1 MRLSVYIF
9 GLCFLGVC
17 GHVTFQSLSA
27 AEPIETGRSRTINQ
41 RIDVHWTDAT
51 HFTFTEQL
59 AGGGVTVRTVDA
71 ATGAISA
78 VDQNSIAGDGKVL
91 RGGPLPRSEP
101 SAMETSV
108 EFVNDSD
115 TTVALYWI
123 EPNGDLR
130 QYGQLAPGQTRSQH
144 TFAGHAWAVKS
155 SDDRFFGS
163 TIAQSPPTVARIKTE
178 FESPKPISMPRRRR
192 GRTDRAMGPVP
203 SPDGESAFRRSP
215 AGLRLKVADADETRW
230 VELDFGA
237 VDGHEIVSP
246 SWSPDG
252 MLVAAWKVQRNE
264 PPETVTIESS
274 PSSGGRAKVQ
284 SRPYRLPG
292 DKYDV
297 YELFVFDAASG
308 ERLQTDLP
316 EIDFGRPHV
325 HWFGAHKLAIE
336 KVDRGH
342 QRVRLFVI
350 NPINQTTRTVVDET
364 SQTFVWSTHGPHVP
378 MFTYLETTN
387 EVIYAS
393 ERSGY
398 RHLYLVGLEDKVE
411 EDTEQKNT
419 DQGEPSPR
427 SAHPSQGENDSR
439 NEEALSAVTS
449 GNWLVRE
456 IVRIDEDARTLD
468 LLVGEFYDGQDPYHR
483 HLVRV
488 GLDDDGL
495 VAITE
500 SDGDHS
506 VQFSPDGRF
515 VVATHSRVDS
525 PPVHELRRADDGAL
539 ITELLR
545 AERVG
550 NDASNW
556 SAPKVFHAAGRDG
569 ETQIWGNLYFPADY
583 DASLTNHYPVIEAI
597 YAGPHDSHVPK
608 RYSHAARYKELTD
621 LGFVVVQID
630 GMGTA
635 NRSKAFHDVCW
646 HNLKDAGFPDRIA
659 WMKAAKEEYPAIDL
673 SRVGIFGTSAGG
685 QNACG
690 ALLFHGQFYKAAYAS
705 CGCHDNRMDK
715 ASWNEQWMGY
725 PVGEHYALNSNLENA
740 ERLQGDLFLVVGEL
754 DSNVPPESTY
764 RLVDAL
770 VKADKDFEF
779 LMIPGMGHSDG
790 GTYGR
795 RRMRAFFVEKLR
807 PGAR

>member
-9 GLCFLGVC
+9 SLCVWSLGV
-17 GHVTFQSLSA
+17 HAVLPSLA
-27 AEPIETGRSRTINQ
+27 ATEPGVSTRSRTINQ
-41 RIDVHWTDAT
+41 RIDLHWTDAT

-59 AGGGVTVRTVDA
+59 PDGGVTVRSVDA
-71 ATGAISA
+71 ATGEIHS
-78 VDQNSIAGDGKVL
+78 VDQNSIASDAKVL

-101 SAMETSV
+101 SALETSV
-108 EFVNDSD
+108 EFVNESD

-123 EPNGDLR
+123 EPNGNLR
-130 QYGQLAPGQTRSQH
+130 QYGQLAPGQARSQH

-155 SDDRFFGS
+155 NDDRFFGS

-178 FESPKPISMPRRRR
+178 FESPQPISKPRRRR
-192 GRTDRAMGPVP
+192 GRPDRAMGSVP
-203 SPDGESAFRRSP
+203 SPDGASAFQRSP
-215 AGLRLKVADADETRW
+215 AGLRLKIADADEPRW
-230 VELDFGA
+230 VDLDFGA
-237 VDGHEIVSP
+237 VDGHEIASP

-252 MLVAAWKVQRNE
+252 TVLAAWKVQRNE

-274 PSSGGRAKVQ
+274 PAGGGRAKVQ
-284 SRPYRLPG
+284 ARPYRLPG
-292 DKYDV
+292 DKYDE

-308 ERLQTDLP
+308 ERLETDLP
-316 EIDFGRPHV
+316 RIDFGRPRV
-325 HWFGAHKLAIE
+325 HWFGEHNLAIE

-350 NPINQTTRTVVDET
+350 NPIDQTKRTVVDET
-364 SQTFVWSTHGPHVP
+364 STTFIWSTHGPHVP
-378 MFTYLETTN
+378 MFTYLEKTD

-398 RHLYLVGLEDKVE
+398 RHLYLVDLGDAVGGETE
-411 EDTEQKNT
+411 EKNT
-419 DQGEPSPR
+419 DQDEPSPR
-427 SAHPSQGENDSR
+427 FARPSQGESNFTIDNTLR
-439 NEEALSAVTS
+439 AITS
-449 GNWLVRE
+449 GDWLVRE

-468 LLVGEFYDGQDPYHR
+468 LLVGEFHDDQDPYHR

-488 GLDDDGL
+488 GFDGEGL

-525 PPVHELRRADDGAL
+525 PPVHELRRADDGSL
-539 ITELLR
+539 VTELLR

-550 NDASNW
+550 KDASEW
-556 SAPKVFHAAGRDG
+556 SAPKIFHAAGRDG
-569 ETQIWGNLYFPADY
+569 QTQIWGNLYFPADF
-583 DASLTNHYPVIEAI
+583 DPSLTDHYPVIEAI

-608 RYSHAARYKELTD
+608 RYSHSARYKELTD

-659 WMKAAKEEYPAIDL
+659 WMKAAEKEFPAIDL

-690 ALLFHGQFYKAAYAS
+690 ALLFHGEFYKAAYAS

-725 PVGEHYALNSNLENA
+725 PVGDHYVRNSNLENA
-740 ERLQGDLFLVVGEL
+740 ERLRGDLFLVVGEL

-807 PGAR
+807 PRAK